1 VQDVPLAFIDLETTG
16 LSPSRGHRA
25 CEVAVLRCQGYEPV
39 DALQRLVCPE
49 RPMDPGAYA
58 VHGISDEMLRD
69 KPPFAAIADDLLEIT
84 GDAVLV
90 GHNLPFDLRFLAAEF
105 ARAGR
110 SLPEVCGLDTLRLA
124 RRVYRAPSYGLK
136 ALARALGVRVVG
148 RMHRAMGDVIATR
161 GVFERIVDDVVGMGI
176 RSVRDFLDLQGG
188 EIARGWPPLDAP
200 PEVQRAIA
208 TQSLL
213 RMRYRSADGSET
225 DRLVTPIRVVD
236 YGGNPS
242 LLAHC
247 HLRDAR
253 RMFRLDRII
262 ELDLVGE
269 E

>member
-69 KPPFAAIADDLLEIT
+69 KPPFAAIADDLLEIM

-124 RRVYRAPSYGLK
+124 RRVYRAPSYGLE

-161 GVFERIVDDVVGMGI
+161 GVFERIVDDVASWTMWWGWASDRFVTFSTFREA
-176 RSVRDFLDLQGG
+176 RSHAAGHLSTPRPRSS
-188 EIARGWPPLDAP
+188 APLRH
-200 PEVQRAIA
+200 RA
-208 TQSLL
+208 S
-213 RMRYRSADGSET
+213 
-225 DRLVTPIRVVD
+225 
-236 YGGNPS
+236 
-242 LLAHC
+242 
-247 HLRDAR
+247 
-253 RMFRLDRII
+253 
-262 ELDLVGE
+262 
-269 E
+269 